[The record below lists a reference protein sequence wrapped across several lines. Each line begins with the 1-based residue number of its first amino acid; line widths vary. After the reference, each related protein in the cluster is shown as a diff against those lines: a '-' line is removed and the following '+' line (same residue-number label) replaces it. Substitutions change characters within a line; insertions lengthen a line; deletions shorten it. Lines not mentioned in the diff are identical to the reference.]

1 MRAVLFTSVMKRLI
15 SKIKE
20 FSDGISKN
28 NINAHAAASA
38 FYMFLSLVP
47 FIALLSTVLP
57 YTKLSQDRLFSIIY
71 SYIPDAL
78 QSIIVTAIHD
88 IYLASDAVL
97 PISVVLTIWL
107 SSRAFSALIR
117 GIEDIT
123 DSPRYSS
130 YLRRSLLACLYTIG
144 IITAM
149 LILLVLLVFGEKLAE
164 YALIS
169 PFVKLLFNLRLAFAA
184 VILTLIFLLIYHW
197 VPGMKQNFRS
207 LVPGSAAA
215 AAAWLIFTWLYSLY
229 LKYGGDYSTY
239 GSLAAIVISLL
250 WMYWCMYIVLIGA
263 YFNVFLY
270 RKKHTE
276 N

>member
-1 MRAVLFTSVMKRLI
+1 MERLI
-15 SKIKE
+15 SRIKE

-57 YTKLSQDRLFSIIY
+57 YTNLSQDRLFSIIY

-78 QSIIVTAIHD
+78 QSIIVTAIND
-88 IYLASDAVL
+88 IYIASDAVL
-97 PISVVLTIWL
+97 PISVILTIWL

-149 LILLVLLVFGEKLAE
+149 LILLILLVFGEKIAE
-164 YALIS
+164 YSLIS
-169 PFVKLLFNLRLAFAA
+169 PFVKLLFSLRIVFTAI
-184 VILTLIFLLIYHW
+184 ILTLIFILIYHW
-197 VPGMKQNFRS
+197 VPGMKQSFLS
-207 LVPGSAAA
+207 LIPGSAAA
-215 AAAWLIFTWLYSLY
+215 AVVWLIFTWLYSLY
-229 LKYGGDYSTY
+229 LRYGGDYSTY
-239 GSLAAIVISLL
+239 GRLAAIVISLL

-263 YFNVFLY
+263 YLNVFLY
-270 RKKHTE
+270 RKKNAQNQE
-276 N
+276 